1 MKRRI
6 TTALVL
12 FALIFFWGAS
22 GFAASPASAQPQSL
36 QATSVNILP
45 TPMQTEIV
53 PVTGN
58 ESSNAPRLMMF
69 VFYAFLGM
77 IAVVVLIALFASTNR
92 SATSAHVEQPHTPSE
107 EHSQR

>member
-1 MKRRI
+1 MKRR
-6 TTALVL
+6 TAHALVL
-12 FALIFFWGAS
+12 FAFIFCWGAS

-36 QATSVNILP
+36 QATTVSTLP

-58 ESSNAPRLMMF
+58 ESTDAPGLMMF

-77 IAVVVLIALFASTNR
+77 IAVVVLVALFASTNR
-92 SATSAHVEQPHTPSE
+92 HATSAHVEQPHTPSE
-107 EHSQR
+107 EH